1 MKKFALAIALLVGP
15 VTVFG
20 LVNHHRS
27 NATSPRATSP
37 VATSPNATS
46 PFAMNPVAMN
56 HDAINHDAISH
67 DASGASEIGQQA
79 SPQNSKRPVVVEL
92 FTSEGCSSCPPA
104 DALLARLQDTQ
115 PIAGAEII
123 TLSEH
128 VDYWNHLGWR
138 DPYSSA
144 QYTTR
149 QQRYA
154 EASGGEDNYTP
165 EMFVDGQKGFVGS
178 NEPQARAAITAAT
191 DAPSATVTLSL
202 EKTTPKPGRPEISLA
217 VRVDNVPEGK
227 GQGPLDV
234 VLAITESG
242 LRSSVKS
249 GENHGRTLLHT
260 SVVRKLQ
267 SVGSINPR
275 NSRTFSAQPVVRIDS
290 SWTKDHLRAVVFLQD
305 KSSMRILGAASLDL
319 SGGQ

>member
-1 MKKFALAIALLVGP
+1 MKKLALAISLVVG
-15 VTVFG
+15 VLTVFG
-20 LVNHHRS
+20 LVNHHRP
-27 NATSPRATSP
+27 NAISPDSTSP
-37 VATSPNATS
+37 
-46 PFAMNPVAMN
+46 
-56 HDAINHDAISH
+56 DAINDTAKLS
-67 DASGASEIGQQA
+67 SETDQQA
-79 SPQNSKRPVVVEL
+79 TPGSGKRPVVVEL

-104 DALLARLQDTQ
+104 DALLSRLQDTQ
-115 PIAGAEII
+115 PIPGAEII

-144 QYTTR
+144 QYTAR

-154 EASGGEDNYTP
+154 EVSGGEDSYTP
-165 EMFVDGQKGFVGS
+165 QMFVDGQKGFVGS
-178 NEPQARAAITAAT
+178 NEPQARAAITAAA
-191 DAPSATVTLSL
+191 DVSSANVTLSL
-202 EKTTPKPGRPEISLA
+202 EKTAPKPGRSEIALA

-227 GQGPLDV
+227 GQGLLDV

-275 NSRTFSAQPVVRIDS
+275 NTRTLSAQPVVRIDS
-290 SWTKDHLRAVVFLQD
+290 SWTKNHLRAVVFIQD
-305 KSSMRILGAASLDL
+305 KSNMRILGAASLDL

>member
-1 MKKFALAIALLVGP
+1 MKKLALAIALFVG
-15 VTVFG
+15 VLTVFG
-20 LVNHHRS
+20 LVNHHRANGVS
-27 NATSPRATSP
+27 PDSTSP
-37 VATSPNATS
+37 
-46 PFAMNPVAMN
+46 
-56 HDAINHDAISH
+56 DAINDTAKRS
-67 DASGASEIGQQA
+67 SETDQQA
-79 SPQNSKRPVVVEL
+79 TPSSGKRPVVVEL

-104 DALLARLQDTQ
+104 DVLLSRLQDTQ
-115 PIAGAEII
+115 PIPGAEII

-144 QYTTR
+144 QYTAR

-154 EASGGEDNYTP
+154 QVSGGEDSYTP
-165 EMFVDGQKGFVGS
+165 QMFVDGQKGFVGS

-202 EKTTPKPGRPEISLA
+202 EKTAPKPGRPEIALA
-217 VRVDNVPEGK
+217 VNVNNVPERK
-227 GQGPLDV
+227 SQSPLEV
-234 VLAITESG
+234 MLAITESG

-267 SVGSINPR
+267 SVGSINPK
-275 NSRTFSAQPVVRIDS
+275 NTRTLSAQPVVRIDS
-290 SWTKDHLRAVVFLQD
+290 SWTKDHLRAVAFIQD